1 MGNRL
6 VLLALGSLFTL
17 DGVAGEKGA
26 DCRFQRDP
34 AEFLNRSERLR
45 GEIDLRARLMRFGRE
60 AARPVAPDSLPSRNF
75 IDQEILGKLTNKSV
89 MAAPLSSDEEFLR
102 RITLDLTGRLPDTDE
117 IRAFVAEK
125 SDTKRDA
132 AIDRLLA
139 SPQFVDRWA
148 MWMGDLL
155 QNTATL
161 VNAASNRNAE
171 GRNAFHAYIRDAVS
185 KDKPLSV
192 VAGEVVAAKGNNYDP
207 EAGAANF
214 PMGASTA
221 MGPIQDTYDTML
233 VRTATTFLGLGHY
246 DCVLCHDGRGHLNQ
260 VSAWGTRQT
269 RLGAQGM
276 AAFFSRMSFT
286 PSSPR
291 NSFMVADGT
300 DGGYDLNTNSGN
312 RPDRLR
318 VGSITRV
325 MPGYREAGDAAVE
338 GEWRAAFAA
347 GMVRDPMFARNL
359 ANRLWKQ
366 MFGLALVDPVDSL
379 DPARL
384 DPSAPPAAPWDLQA
398 THPEL
403 LGKLAA
409 ELVKQDFKLR
419 SFLRFLTQSTAYQ
432 LTSRYDGEWSS
443 DYVPLFARHFA
454 RRLEGEEVHDAI
466 TKALGTPSDFAVTAS
481 PARVTWA
488 MQLPDTIEPASDVV
502 ARNFMNTFLRGDR
515 DTQERSQSGSI
526 QQQLVLMNDAFM
538 ADRVKVG
545 RSPKLAAL
553 AQLKDTELIDEA
565 YLTFLSRRPNDGER
579 GAAAAFLAKAQN
591 RNEAVEDLA
600 WMCIN
605 KAEFLFSY

>member
-1 MGNRL
+1 MGNR
-6 VLLALGSLFTL
+6 VLFVLGSLFTL
-17 DGVAGEKGA
+17 TGVAA

-34 AEFLNRSERLR
+34 AEFLNRSERIR
-45 GEIDLRARLMRFGRE
+45 GEIDLRARLLRFGRE
-60 AARPVAPDSLPSRNF
+60 AVRPVAADSLPSRNF
-75 IDQEILGKLTNKSV
+75 IDQEILGKLTTKSV
-89 MAAPLSSDEEFLR
+89 MAASLSSDEEFLR
-102 RITLDLTGRLPDTDE
+102 RVTLDLTGGLPEPDE
-117 IRAFVAEK
+117 IRAFVAEP
-125 SDTKRDA
+125 SPAKRDA

-139 SPQFVDRWA
+139 SPQFVDRWS

-171 GRNAFHAYIRDAVS
+171 GRNAFHAYIRDAVG

-192 VAGEVVAAKGNNYDP
+192 IASEVVAAKGNNYESDS
-207 EAGAANF
+207 GAANF
-214 PMGASTA
+214 PMGASTS

-246 DCVLCHDGRGHLNQ
+246 DCVLCHDGRGRLNQ

-269 RLGAQGM
+269 RLGAQSM

-291 NSFMVADGT
+291 NSFMVADST

-325 MPGYREAGDAAVE
+325 TPAYREAGDAAVE

-347 GMVRDPMFARNL
+347 AMVRDPMFARNL

-384 DPSAPPAAPWDLQA
+384 NPDSPPAAPWDLQA

-403 LGKLAA
+403 LEKLAA

-419 SFLRFLTQSTAYQ
+419 PFLRFLTQSSAYR
-432 LTSRYDGEWSS
+432 LSSRYDGEWSS

-466 TKALGTPSDFAVTAS
+466 AKALNTPADFAVTAS
-481 PARVTWA
+481 PARVSWA
-488 MQLPDTIEPASDVV
+488 LQLPDTIEPAGDAV

-526 QQQLVLMNDAFM
+526 QQQLVLMNDAFI
-538 ADRVKVG
+538 ADRVRVG

-553 AQLKDTELIDEA
+553 AQVKDNAELIDEA

-579 GAAAAFLAKAQN
+579 AAAAAFLAKAQN